1 MKKTNHVNIGGMV
14 FTIDEDAYQRLA
26 GYLDAI
32 EAHFRDSGERQ
43 EIIGDIESR
52 IAELLRKRMG
62 SSREVVVMEDVVEII
77 RILGDPEEFGDGSG
91 GKAGTWKEPHS
102 RYYRRM
108 YRDPDHR
115 ILGGVCAGMGAYWHI
130 DPVLLRIAFLIA
142 FFGFGIGILIYLL
155 LWIVLPPARTTAE
168 KLEMR
173 GEPVTFENIGKFV
186 KEEFGQVKKNMKF

>member
-26 GYLDAI
+26 IYLDAV

-43 EIIGDIESR
+43 EIMGDIESR
-52 IAELLRKRMG
+52 IAELLKKRMG
-62 SSREVVVMEDVVEII
+62 SREVVVMEDIVEII
-77 RILGDPEEFGDGSG
+77 GILGDPEEFGGSDDRQAE
-91 GKAGTWKEPHS
+91 KWKERHS
-102 RYYRRM
+102 RSYRRM

-115 ILGGVCAGMGAYWHI
+115 ILGGVCAGMGAYWQI

-142 FFGFGIGILIYLL
+142 FFGFGIGFLIYLL

-186 KEEFGQVKKNMKF
+186 KEEFGQVKKNIKF

>member
-26 GYLDAI
+26 GYLDAV
-32 EAHFRDSGERQ
+32 EAHFRDSEERQ
-43 EIIGDIESR
+43 EIVGDIESR
-52 IAELLRKRMG
+52 IADLLRKRMG
-62 SSREVVVMEDVVEII
+62 TREVVVMEDIVEII
-77 RILGDPEEFGDGSG
+77 GILGDPEEFGGRGGSSEY
-91 GKAGTWKEPHS
+91 TWKESHS

-142 FFGFGIGILIYLL
+142 FLGFGIGFLIYLL

-186 KEEFGQVKKNMKF
+186 KEEFGQVKKNMKL